1 MTEYIEIPKIGEVLL
16 EEFLEPLNLSQN
28 ALAKAINVPSNRIN
42 AIIRGQR
49 GITADTDLRLTK
61 YFGLTKG
68 YFLRLQAEFELL
80 ESERKIEKDL
90 SNIVPIDYKTIKKVA
105 M

>member
-1 MTEYIEIPKIGEVLL
+1 MIEYIEIPHIGEILL
-16 EEFLEPLNLSQN
+16 EEFIQPLGLTQN

-61 YFGLTKG
+61 YFGISKG
-68 YFLRLQAEFELL
+68 YFLRMQTNFELL
-80 ESERKIEKDL
+80 TSERKIEKEL
-90 SNIVPIDYKTIKKVA
+90 SNITPLKG
-105 M
+105 